1 MDLADLD
8 TKPFEPKLP
17 LPEAFESDLVKSA
30 ISQLQPIIN
39 EYLSRKP
46 LYLPESIAPL
56 AASPQVWS
64 LALFKF
70 YYVYSFFFYKWL
82 SSQEKVNK
90 KLGHNQGSQRAGLP
104 NCWIIEKIVF
114 LTNTQSRFSPVV
126 IGGVLSLFCLQ
137 KGSNQILHWSNAWG

>member
-46 LYLPESIAPL
+46 LYLPERIAPL

-64 LALFKF
+64 LDSIQ
-70 YYVYSFFFYKWL
+70 V
-82 SSQEKVNK
+82 
-90 KLGHNQGSQRAGLP
+90 
-104 NCWIIEKIVF
+104 
-114 LTNTQSRFSPVV
+114 
-126 IGGVLSLFCLQ
+126 LFCLLFSTNDCPP
-137 KGSNQILHWSNAWG
+137 KKK

>member
-70 YYVYSFFFYKWL
+70 YFVYFFLQMIVLPRK
-82 SSQEKVNK
+82 SEQEI
-90 KLGHNQGSQRAGLP
+90 GSQSGVSKAFL
-104 NCWIIEKIVF
+104 IVE
-114 LTNTQSRFSPVV
+114 SM
-126 IGGVLSLFCLQ
+126 
-137 KGSNQILHWSNAWG
+137 KK

>member
-1 MDLADLD
+1 MCPSGKSVIFFTKKAPKKLSLWTDPNRFRLDKMDLADLD

-70 YYVYSFFFYKWL
+70 YYVYFLQMIFL
-82 SSQEKVNK
+82 SRKSEQEI
-90 KLGHNQGSQRAGLP
+90 GSQ
-104 NCWIIEKIVF
+104 
-114 LTNTQSRFSPVV
+114 S
-126 IGGVLSLFCLQ
+126 GVP
-137 KGSNQILHWSNAWG
+137 KGRP

>member
-70 YYVYSFFFYKWL
+70 YFVYFFLQMIVLPRKTE
-82 SSQEKVNK
+82 QEI
-90 KLGHNQGSQRAGLP
+90 GSQ
-104 NCWIIEKIVF
+104 
-114 LTNTQSRFSPVV
+114 S
-126 IGGVLSLFCLQ
+126 GVS
-137 KGSNQILHWSNAWG
+137 KGRPS

>member
-70 YYVYSFFFYKWL
+70 YYVYFLQMIFL
-82 SSQEKVNK
+82 SRKSEQEI
-90 KLGHNQGSQRAGLP
+90 GSQ
-104 NCWIIEKIVF
+104 
-114 LTNTQSRFSPVV
+114 S
-126 IGGVLSLFCLQ
+126 GVP
-137 KGSNQILHWSNAWG
+137 KGRP